1 MRSTL
6 FFAAPAALLLLCGCN
21 QQESRPPAA
30 QTAAQAPAAPTQSA
44 ADGETMPPFVG
55 RIWLSITA
63 GDPRGS
69 IVVFLPDK
77 SMLRDSCFETYR
89 VAEWG
94 IISDTRIRWRED
106 TIPIEAEFSQPTANE
121 LILKPVGT
129 SRQQNYVAISVP
141 YVCPSMPR

>member
-6 FFAAPAALLLLCGCN
+6 FFAAPAALLLLCACN
-21 QQESRPPAA
+21 QQPNSPPAA
-30 QTAAQAPAAPTQSA
+30 QTAAPVPTAPTESA
-44 ADGETMPPFVG
+44 IEEETMPPFVG

-63 GDPRGS
+63 SDPRGT

-94 IISDTRIRWRED
+94 IISDTRIRWREAL
-106 TIPIEAEFSQPTANE
+106 IPIEAEVLQPSPND
-121 LILKPVGT
+121 LVLQLVGT
-129 SRQQNYVAISVP
+129 SRQESYVAISVP
-141 YVCPSMPR
+141 YACPEKTR

>member
-6 FFAAPAALLLLCGCN
+6 FFAAPAALLLLCACN
-21 QQESRPPAA
+21 QQPNSPPAA
-30 QTAAQAPAAPTQSA
+30 QTAAPVPTAPTESA
-44 ADGETMPPFVG
+44 IEEETMPPFVG

-63 GDPRGS
+63 SDPRGT

-94 IISDTRIRWRED
+94 IISDTRIRWREG
-106 TIPIEAEFSQPTANE
+106 TIPIEAEFSQPTPDE

-129 SRQQNYVAISVP
+129 SKQQNYVAISVP